1 MRPPQVTATLEIS
14 TRPGDDTKVEKAGR
28 EHEEPRGVLKHDT
41 VVSDSAACRVG
52 RRRQRSFLSTSC
64 LLPIYAPQISTNA
77 STNTVPMRVLAKF
90 SQYGVEITLNTARLQ
105 PCVHHSIVAGWP
117 SGSVNFRGTE
127 SASLIIVFR
136 VSDKLKCKYLLRW
149 NLQCGAN

>member
-1 MRPPQVTATLEIS
+1 VTTRRLKRQDANTKNPAGFSSTTRSCRTPP
-14 TRPGDDTKVEKAGR
+14 P
-28 EHEEPRGVLKHDT
+28 
-41 VVSDSAACRVG
+41 VVSDAAACRVG